1 MNRKTL
7 WSHVHRFF
15 PVIEFSVIKG
25 AERVIQDRPVSLNS
39 VRCDVSSLVDFN
51 SFKASLNN
59 AKGKATAPW
68 SEVEPSAFSKQG
80 EIEIGTKPIQQL
92 NLSRCELICFTTP
105 NKRDQLSQM
114 YKKAPSVG
122 IKDKYIFF
130 KKLDL
135 TDTFIGSGVLRPTPS
150 LTKGTIKVTQL

>member
-1 MNRKTL
+1 MVRYPQVDLSVFK
-7 WSHVHRFF
+7 V
-15 PVIEFSVIKG
+15 PESVIQG
-25 AERVIQDRPVSLNS
+25 RPVSLNS
-39 VRCDVSSLVDFN
+39 VGCDVNSLVDFN

-59 AKGKATAPW
+59 AKGKATALW
-68 SEVEPSAFSKQG
+68 SGVEPSAFSKQG

-92 NLSRCELICFTTP
+92 NLSPCELIRCTMP
-105 NKRDQLSQM
+105 NRRDQLSQRH
-114 YKKAPSVG
+114 KKAPSLG

-150 LTKGTIKVTQL
+150 LPKDTIKVTQM